1 MAETK
6 VEKTAKKSNA
16 VVDFFLG
23 VKAEFTKIMWPTKDD
38 VFKQTSVVVV
48 LTMVVCAVIALLDA
62 AFGAGM
68 NFLTSL

>member
-6 VEKTAKKSNA
+6 VEKASKKSNR
-16 VVDFFLG
+16 VVEFFSG
-23 VKAEFTKIMWPTKDD
+23 VKAEFGKIMWPTKDD
-38 VFKQTSVVVV
+38 VVKQTSVVVV
-48 LTMVVCAVIALLDA
+48 LTIVVCAIIALLDA

>member
-6 VEKTAKKSNA
+6 VEKTAKKSSKI
-16 VVDFFLG
+16 VDFFIG

-38 VFKQTSVVVV
+38 VVKQTSVVVV
-48 LTMVVCAVIALLDA
+48 LTMIVCAVIALLDA